1 MPKYSY
7 TAKKQDGKIQTG
19 LLSSKDV
26 FELRQMLEKQGLELI
41 IAKPQGGKIGI
52 SLNLPFFKR
61 VSLVD
66 KLMFTRNLQVMV
78 ASGLSVPKALDIL
91 SQQTK
96 NKFFGES
103 LEKISESI
111 VKGDKFSDALS
122 KHKKIFSDL
131 YCNMIALGEESG
143 NLDKV
148 LKDLAFQ
155 MEKEHNLKSKIKGA
169 MMYPSVI
176 ICAML
181 LIGMLIIIFVVPKLK
196 ATFDSLNVDLPKS
209 TKIILNLGNTL
220 SSPIFLAEFFG
231 GAILLFF
238 SIRAINKTK
247 SGKKFFDSMIMR
259 TPVVGQIV
267 KKSNV
272 ANIIG
277 TLSTLLSSG
286 LPIVKSLEIISKTT
300 NNIFFKE
307 SLMESAKEIQK
318 GSKLSDI
325 LMKYKDIYSLTV
337 VQMINIGEETGETS
351 DILKKLA
358 DFYQEE
364 VVRSA
369 ENISTVIEPVLML
382 IVGGAVAFFAVAMF
396 SPIYSMFG
404 AIQ

>member
-52 SLNLPFFKR
+52 SLNLPFLKR

-103 LEKISESI
+103 LEKISESR

-131 YCNMIALGEESG
+131 YCNMIELGEESG

-238 SIRAINKTK
+238 SIKAINKTK

-259 TPVVGQIV
+259 IPVVGQIV

-318 GSKLSDI
+318 DQNFL
-325 LMKYKDIYSLTV
+325 
-337 VQMINIGEETGETS
+337 
-351 DILKKLA
+351 
-358 DFYQEE
+358 
-364 VVRSA
+364 
-369 ENISTVIEPVLML
+369 IS
-382 IVGGAVAFFAVAMF
+382 
-396 SPIYSMFG
+396 
-404 AIQ
+404 

>member
-7 TAKKQDGKIQTG
+7 TAKDQQGKIQTG
-19 LLSSKDV
+19 SLIAKDV
-26 FELRQMLEKQGLELI
+26 FELRKVLEKQELELI
-41 IAKPQGGKIGI
+41 IAKPQTGKFDINI
-52 SLNLPFFKR
+52 NIPFLKR

-66 KLMFTRNLQVMV
+66 KLMFTRNLQVMI
-78 ASGLSVPKALDIL
+78 ASGLAVPRALDIL

-96 NKFFGES
+96 NKFFGQS
-103 LEKISESI
+103 LSDISQNI
-111 VKGDKFSDALS
+111 VKGEKFSDSLA

-131 YCNMIALGEESG
+131 YCNMVALGEESG
-143 NLDKV
+143 TLDKV

-155 MEKEHNLKSKIKGA
+155 MEKEHNLKSKMKSA

-196 ATFDSLNVDLPKS
+196 ATFDSLGVDLPKS

-231 GAILLFF
+231 GIALLIFL
-238 SIRAINKTK
+238 IRIANKTIR
-247 SGKKFFDSMIMR
+247 GKKIFATIMMNI
-259 TPVVGQIV
+259 PVVGPLI

-272 ANIIG
+272 ANIIS

-300 NNIFFKE
+300 NNIFFQE
-307 SLMESAKEIQK
+307 SLIKSAKEIQK

-325 LMKYKDIYSLTV
+325 LIEYKNLYSLTV

-364 VVRSA
+364 VIRSA
-369 ENISTVIEPVLML
+369 ESISTIIEPVLML